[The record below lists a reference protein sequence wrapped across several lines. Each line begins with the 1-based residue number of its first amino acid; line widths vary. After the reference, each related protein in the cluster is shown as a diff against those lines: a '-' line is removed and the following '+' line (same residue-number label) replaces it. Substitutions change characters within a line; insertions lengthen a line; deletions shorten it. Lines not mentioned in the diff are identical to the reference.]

1 MVQDKLTAFF
11 HQPFGST
18 GSATNSHSIH
28 ILEPVEVDFIG
39 TFYLITVGV
48 HTMTFL
54 EEHLA
59 VGTLASA
66 HKEHE
71 VVLGSKTGYIRHTIG
86 HLSADGVKT
95 LESGAL
101 YNMLLTILYDTM
113 KLVETLSRLGIE
125 IDIARE
131 IQFLHILEFLNHDGL
146 AGSLPHQSQHLC
158 VSILAKD
165 DYLRIRIAGIL
176 PLDTFLQLQHHRTGG
191 VNDVYMV
198 SLGQGI
204 SLRRL
209 TMSTQQH
216 LDMMQFLHI
225 LVVDSNQ
232 PGMMQ
237 PFHLH
242 SVVYDVA

>member
-18 GSATNSHSIH
+18 GSATNSHCFY
-28 ILEPVEVDFIG
+28 ILEPVKVDFIG

-48 HTMTFL
+48 HAMTFL

-66 HKEHE
+66 HKKHE
-71 VVLGSKTGYIRHTIG
+71 VVLGSKAGYIRHTIG
-86 HLSADGVKT
+86 HLSADGIKT

-113 KLVETLSRLGIE
+113 KLVKTLSRLGIE

-176 PLDTFLQLQHHRTGG
+176 TLDTFLQLQHHRTGG

-198 SLGQGI
+198 LLSQGI

-216 LDMMQFLHI
+216 LDMMQLLHI
-225 LVVDSNQ
+225 LVVD
-232 PGMMQ
+232 G
-237 PFHLH
+237 
-242 SVVYDVA
+242 D

>member
-48 HTMTFL
+48 HAMTFL

-71 VVLGSKTGYIRHTIG
+71 VVLGSKTGNVGHTVC
-86 HLSADGVKT
+86 HLPADGVKT
-95 LESGAL
+95 LESGTL

-113 KLVETLSRLGIE
+113 KLVKALGRLGIE
-125 IDIARE
+125 IDVARE
-131 IQFLHILEFLNHDGL
+131 IQFLYILEFLYHDGL
-146 AGSLPHQSQHLC
+146 ADSLPHKSLHLC
-158 VSILAKD
+158 VSVLTKD
-165 DYLRIRIAGIL
+165 DYLRIRIADIL
-176 PLDTFLQLQHHRTGG
+176 SLDAFLQLQHHRTGG
-191 VNDVYMV
+191 INDVYMV

-209 TMSTQQH
+209 TISTQQH
-216 LDMMQFLHI
+216 LDMIQLLHI
-225 LVVDSNQ
+225 LVVDGDK

>member
-1 MVQDKLTAFF
+1 MGQDKLTAFF

-18 GSATNSHSIH
+18 GSATNSHSVY

-48 HTMTFL
+48 HAMTFL

-59 VGTLASA
+59 VGTLAPA
-66 HKEHE
+66 HKKHE
-71 VVLGSKTGYIRHTIG
+71 VVLGSKAGYIRHTIG

-95 LESGAL
+95 LESGTL

-113 KLVETLSRLGIE
+113 KLVETLSCLGIE

-198 SLGQGI
+198 LLGQGI

-216 LDMMQFLHI
+216 LDMMQLLHI
-225 LVVDSNQ
+225 LVVDGDQ

>member
-18 GSATNSHSIH
+18 GSATNSHCVY

-48 HTMTFL
+48 HAMTFL

-66 HKEHE
+66 HKKHE
-71 VVLGSKTGYIRHTIG
+71 VVLGSKAGYIRHTVC

-95 LESGAL
+95 LESSAL

-146 AGSLPHQSQHLC
+146 DR
-158 VSILAKD
+158 K
-165 DYLRIRIAGIL
+165 
-176 PLDTFLQLQHHRTGG
+176 
-191 VNDVYMV
+191 
-198 SLGQGI
+198 
-204 SLRRL
+204 
-209 TMSTQQH
+209 
-216 LDMMQFLHI
+216 
-225 LVVDSNQ
+225 
-232 PGMMQ
+232 
-237 PFHLH
+237 
-242 SVVYDVA
+242 SVV